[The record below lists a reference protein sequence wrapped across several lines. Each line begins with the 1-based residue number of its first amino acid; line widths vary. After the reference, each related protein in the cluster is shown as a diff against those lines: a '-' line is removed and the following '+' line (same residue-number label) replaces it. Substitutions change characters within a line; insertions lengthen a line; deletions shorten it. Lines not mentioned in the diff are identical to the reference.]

1 MNTGKAVLLSAAI
14 VAAMLGAVGGGL
26 YLLDRRIKQAGGHTM
41 TIPLPGGEAGKTGA
55 PRGSKASAS
64 RCGQDDGDDC
74 LAKAALAPA
83 APALERSR
91 RAVARIALEPMAA
104 DELKASK
111 VGGRAYWAAGREYP
125 RDPQG
130 RALSLL
136 AQIDLAA
143 APKMP
148 GYPARGLLQF
158 FVDGDDY
165 YGAALD
171 AADRGDRM
179 RALAQQKGFRVV
191 YWADAAAPAVAVPA
205 GANSESLPFDPAKP
219 RRMRF
224 SADSE
229 SIGASDVGIGA
240 ALGGDPTDLA
250 AQYLRDHPGAA
261 GSGADLS
268 DEDLNERIADYLDRS
283 GHKLGGHPQFTQS
296 DPRVSGDRRV
306 LLFQLDS
313 DDEMMWG
320 DSGIANFFIDPDD
333 LARADFS
340 RVSYHWDCY

>member
-14 VAAMLGAVGGGL
+14 VAALLGAAGGGF
-26 YLLDRRIKQAGGHTM
+26 YLLRNALGHSREAAQAGAD
-41 TIPLPGGEAGKTGA
+41 PAVAKADAAAPGC
-55 PRGSKASAS
+55 GSSDEH
-64 RCGQDDGDDC
+64 RQ
-74 LAKAALAPA
+74 AKAALVPA
-83 APALERSR
+83 ALALERSQ
-91 RAVARIALEPMAA
+91 RAVLRIALEPMARDDA
-104 DELKASK
+104 RASK

-130 RALSLL
+130 RPMSLL

-148 GYPARGLLQF
+148 GYPERGLLQF
-158 FVDGDDY
+158 FISGDDY

-179 RALAQQKGFRVV
+179 RALAQQKGFRVA
-191 YWADAAAPAVAVPA
+191 YWADPSAPAVAPPA
-205 GANSESLPFDPAKP
+205 GAASDRLPFDPAKP
-219 RRMRF
+219 RRMTF
-224 SADSE
+224 SADYE
-229 SIGASDVGIGA
+229 SIGNSDIGA
-240 ALGGDPTDLA
+240 NEVLGGDPAELA
-250 AQYLRDHPGAA
+250 ERYLREHPQV
-261 GSGADLS
+261 
-268 DEDLNERIADYLDRS
+268 EDSPEALTDDVAEYLDRG

-296 DPRVSGDRRV
+296 DPREAGDRRV

>member
-41 TIPLPGGEAGKTGA
+41 TVPLPGGEAGKTGA
-55 PRGSKASAS
+55 PRGAKASAS

-130 RALSLL
+130 RPMSLL

-148 GYPARGLLQF
+148 GYPERGLLQF
-158 FVDGDDY
+158 FISGDDY

-179 RALAQQKGFRVV
+179 RALAQQKGFRVA
-191 YWADAAAPAVAVPA
+191 YWADASAPALAPPA
-205 GANSESLPFDPAKP
+205 GAASDRLPFDPAKP
-219 RRMRF
+219 RRMTF
-224 SADSE
+224 AADYE
-229 SIGASDVGIGA
+229 SIGNSDVEA
-240 ALGGDPTDLA
+240 NEVLGGDPAELA
-250 AQYLRDHPGAA
+250 ERYLREHPQAKD
-261 GSGADLS
+261 SPEELTDQV
-268 DEDLNERIADYLDRS
+268 ADYLDRG

-296 DPRVSGDRRV
+296 DPRESGDRRV

>member
-14 VAAMLGAVGGGL
+14 VAAMLGVVGGGL
-26 YLLDRRIKQAGGHTM
+26 YLLDRRIKQAGGHTR
-41 TIPLPGGEAGKTGA
+41 TVPLPGGEASKTGA

-130 RALSLL
+130 RPMSLL

-148 GYPARGLLQF
+148 GYPERGLLQF
-158 FVDGDDY
+158 FISGDDY

-179 RALAQQKGFRVV
+179 RALAQQKGFRVA
-191 YWADAAAPAVAVPA
+191 YWADASAPALAPPA
-205 GANSESLPFDPAKP
+205 GAASDRLPFDPAKP
-219 RRMRF
+219 RRMTF
-224 SADSE
+224 SADYE
-229 SIGASDVGIGA
+229 SIGNSDVEA
-240 ALGGDPTDLA
+240 NEVLGGDPAELA
-250 AQYLRDHPGAA
+250 ERYLREHPQAKD
-261 GSGADLS
+261 SPEELTDQV
-268 DEDLNERIADYLDRS
+268 ADYLDRG

-296 DPRVSGDRRV
+296 DPRESGDRRV

>member
-14 VAAMLGAVGGGL
+14 VAALLGAAGGGF
-26 YLLDRRIKQAGGHTM
+26 YLLRNALGHSREAAQAGADSAVAKAK
-41 TIPLPGGEAGKTGA
+41 PDSAAPGC
-55 PRGSKASAS
+55 GSSDEH
-64 RCGQDDGDDC
+64 RQ
-74 LAKAALAPA
+74 AKAALVPA
-83 APALERSR
+83 ALALERSQR
-91 RAVARIALEPMAA
+91 PVLRIALEPMARDDA
-104 DELKASK
+104 RASK

-130 RALSLL
+130 RPMSLL

-148 GYPARGLLQF
+148 GYPERGLLQF
-158 FVDGDDY
+158 FISGDDY

-179 RALAQQKGFRVV
+179 RALAQQKGFRVA
-191 YWADAAAPAVAVPA
+191 YWADPSAPAVAPPA
-205 GANSESLPFDPAKP
+205 GAASDRLPFDPAKP
-219 RRMRF
+219 RRMTF
-224 SADSE
+224 SADYE
-229 SIGASDVGIGA
+229 SIGNSDVGA
-240 ALGGDPTDLA
+240 NEVLGGDPAELA
-250 AQYLRDHPGAA
+250 ERYLREHPQV
-261 GSGADLS
+261 
-268 DEDLNERIADYLDRS
+268 EDSPEALTDDVVEYLDRG

-296 DPRVSGDRRV
+296 DPREAGDRRV

>member
-14 VAAMLGAVGGGL
+14 VAALLGAAGGGF
-26 YLLDRRIKQAGGHTM
+26 YLLRNTLGHSREAAQAGADSAVAKADAAA
-41 TIPLPGGEAGKTGA
+41 PGC
-55 PRGSKASAS
+55 GSSDEH
-64 RCGQDDGDDC
+64 RQ
-74 LAKAALAPA
+74 AKAALVPA
-83 APALERSR
+83 ALALERSQR
-91 RAVARIALEPMAA
+91 PVLRIALEPMARDDA
-104 DELKASK
+104 RASK

-130 RALSLL
+130 RPMSLL

-148 GYPARGLLQF
+148 GYPERGLLQF
-158 FVDGDDY
+158 FISGDDY

-179 RALAQQKGFRVV
+179 RALAQQKGFRVA
-191 YWADAAAPAVAVPA
+191 YWADPSAPAVAPPA
-205 GANSESLPFDPAKP
+205 GAASDRLPFDPAKP
-219 RRMRF
+219 RRMTF
-224 SADSE
+224 SADYE
-229 SIGASDVGIGA
+229 SIGNSDVGA
-240 ALGGDPTDLA
+240 NEVLGGDPAELA
-250 AQYLRDHPGAA
+250 ERYLREHPQV
-261 GSGADLS
+261 
-268 DEDLNERIADYLDRS
+268 EDSPEALTDDVVEYLDRG

-296 DPRVSGDRRV
+296 DPREAGDRRV

>member
-14 VAAMLGAVGGGL
+14 VAALLGVAGGAV
-26 YLLDRRIKQAGGHTM
+26 YLLDRRMKQEHTNLRSPPGSPAAQSGGAAESTEP
-41 TIPLPGGEAGKTGA
+41 TA
-55 PRGSKASAS
+55 PKCAS
-64 RCGQDDGDDC
+64 RDEHR

-83 APALERSR
+83 ALALERSQ
-91 RAVARIALEPMAA
+91 RAVVRIELEPMAG
-104 DELKASK
+104 DEPRASK
-111 VGGRAYWAAGREYP
+111 VGGRAYWAAGRDYP

-148 GYPARGLLQF
+148 GYPERGLLQF
-158 FVDGDDY
+158 FIAGDDY

-179 RALAQQKGFRVV
+179 RALARQTGFRVV
-191 YWADAAAPAVAVPA
+191 YWADAASPDVATPA
-205 GANSESLPFDPAKP
+205 GAQPDRLPFDPSKP

-224 SADSE
+224 SSDYE
-229 SIGASDVGIGA
+229 SIGASDVGIGE
-240 ALGGDPTDLA
+240 ALGGDPSELA

-268 DEDLNERIADYLDRS
+268 DEDLNERIADYLDRG

-296 DPRVSGDRRV
+296 DPRAPGDRRV

-320 DSGIANFFIDPDD
+320 DSGIANFFIDPAD